1 MSKAFSLFLM
11 VALVLGGS
19 LGGAFVGGVAL
30 GKSQGETS
38 ADALR
43 AGRLS
48 DGPGLQYSGEF
59 GPRSG
64 PGGADRQGRQGPGS
78 GGVDRQGFRDGLQGL
93 SGRGSDGR
101 GFGGRRGV
109 SGVIGEVADNQVTI
123 TTPQG
128 PVIVTLGQ
136 DTSINQVIEG
146 SRKDLIKGTR
156 VRVVGPRDDDGR
168 VQARAITLVPGGFQR

>member
-19 LGGAFVGGVAL
+19 LAGAFAGGVAL

-48 DGPGLQYSGEF
+48 DGPGRQYSGEF
-59 GPRSG
+59 GQRSG
-64 PGGADRQGRQGPGS
+64 PGGADRQGFG
-78 GGVDRQGFRDGLQGL
+78 DGLQGL

-101 GFGGRRGV
+101 GFGGRGGV
-109 SGVIGEVADNQVTI
+109 SGVIGEVPDNQVTI
-123 TTPQG
+123 ATPQG
-128 PVIVTLGQ
+128 PVSVTLGQ

-146 SRKDLIKGTR
+146 SRKDLIKGAR

-168 VQARAITLVPGGFQR
+168 VQARAITLVPENFQR

>member
-48 DGPGLQYSGEF
+48 DGPGRQYSGEF
-59 GPRSG
+59 GQRSG

-78 GGVDRQGFRDGLQGL
+78 GGVDRQGFRDGLQ
-93 SGRGSDGR
+93 GRGSDGR

-146 SRKDLIKGTR
+146 SRKDLIKGAR

>member
-48 DGPGLQYSGEF
+48 DGPGRQYSGEF
-59 GPRSG
+59 GQRSG

-78 GGVDRQGFRDGLQGL
+78 GGVDRQGFGDGLQ
-93 SGRGSDGR
+93 GRGSDGR
-101 GFGGRRGV
+101 GFGCRRGV

-136 DTSINQVIEG
+136 DTSITQVIEG
-146 SRKDLIKGTR
+146 SRKDLIKGAR

-168 VQARAITLVPGGFQR
+168 VQARAITLVPGSFQR